1 MAMPRSQPTE
11 LWATW
16 LQKCAAC
23 DCWVLRQACGATHTM
38 ACSFQS
44 VISPASL
51 SGGTTTPSNLHV
63 LSCRLVLPSKGGMSS
78 FVW

>member
-1 MAMPRSQPTE
+1 MAMPRRSHTDS
-11 LWATW
+11 
-16 LQKCAAC
+16 C
-23 DCWVLRQACGATHTM
+23 DVPAGMSVLRRTAHTM

-44 VISPASL
+44 VISPASP

-63 LSCRLVLPSKGGMSS
+63 LSCFRVLPSKGGMSS